1 MLIYNV
7 TCKVSWPIHDAW
19 VQWMKEKHIP
29 EVMSKACFT
38 EYRFARLLDIEEE
51 EGPTYTIQYSAATR
65 DNYERY
71 IDLFAP
77 ALRKDIT
84 KNWGDQVIAFRTLME
99 LVN

>member
-7 TCKVSWPIHDAW
+7 TCKVSWPIHDDW

-29 EVMSKACFT
+29 DVMKKNCFT
-38 EYRFARLLDIEEE
+38 EYRFARLLDIDETD
-51 EGPTYTIQYSAATR
+51 GPTYSIQYSA
-65 DNYERY
+65 DNREQYERY

-84 KNWGDQVIAFRTLME
+84 KNWGENVIAFRTLME